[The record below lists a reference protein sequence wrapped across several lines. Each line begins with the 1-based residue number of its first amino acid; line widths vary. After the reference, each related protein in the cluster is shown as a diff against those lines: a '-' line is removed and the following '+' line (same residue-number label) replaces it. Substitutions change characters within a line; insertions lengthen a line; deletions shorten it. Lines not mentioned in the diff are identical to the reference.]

1 MVTLYEL
8 SLHLP
13 KTELYM
19 MMELMDCDLHRV
31 IQSKQPLTEKH
42 HKCFVKQI
50 LEAVRAMH
58 SVGVFHRDLKPG
70 NILVSK
76 DCQIRITDFGLA
88 RYIHDSTRQGV
99 NDLNPMTEYV
109 VTRWYRC
116 PELLLS
122 PNRPYTEA
130 IDLWSVGC
138 ILGELLKRKPL
149 FPGKSHANQVQLIFE
164 VMGYHEGL
172 DMGFPLTEEAQ
183 TFLEKRCRFRKQ
195 PFAKLLPDAS
205 ADAIRMLDSLLTLNP
220 AQRPSATQA
229 LQHAFLAGAETFYDY
244 DAVALEP
251 PPEHYFDFEHEQ
263 FSLEELRAMI
273 HDEVRTAAA
282 HQYER
287 SVQSPCA
294 RVVPA
299 TASPRHPA
307 ASPAVLTS
315 ARSGAASSSSSA
327 LNTGSSGGSA
337 PLSQQ
342 PTMPLQRAAPAQVA
356 AISTARPV
364 VGGQPSHASQ
374 METNRAI
381 VQEARSQIAQFLH
394 QTPQTDAPAQ
404 APAGGSLLT
413 VVRNE
418 VGPPNTRGQRS
429 SAPKTPTPQKM
440 DAILQKDLAV
450 KQRFQQEAAAEP
462 EPQQFY
468 THHPHAQS
476 SSGPA
481 QAANPFANRSG
492 ASGIGYRGAPVAAAA
507 PSSSQAAGYGGP
519 KAMNF
524 PALAAKLPPAAASR
538 AVRSGANAPAQS
550 HSSSSSGANNP
561 LRSQS
566 SGNMSTLAA
575 DAQSAANAPLAR
587 NAAMMHAGSNVIQP
601 SASASA
607 LHDPHQAYLAA
618 RHGGG
623 GAGGG
628 AHSNYFGF

>member
-8 SLHLP
+8 SLFLP

-88 RYIHDSTRQGV
+88 RYIHDSTRQGM

-220 AQRPSATQA
+220 AQRPSAAQA
-229 LQHAFLAGAETFYDY
+229 LQHGFLAGAETFYDY
-244 DAVALEP
+244 DAIALEP

-307 ASPAVLTS
+307 ASPGVLTS
-315 ARSGAASSSSSA
+315 ARGGPASNGNSA
-327 LNTGSSGGSA
+327 QNTGSSASSA

-342 PTMPLQRAAPAQVA
+342 PTMPVQRAAPTQVA
-356 AISTARPV
+356 AISTARPGA
-364 VGGQPSHASQ
+364 GGPQSHASQ

-381 VQEARSQIAQFLH
+381 VQEARTQIAQFLH
-394 QTPQTDAPAQ
+394 QAPQSDVAAQ

-440 DAILQKDLAV
+440 DIILQKDLAV

-476 SSGPA
+476 SSGGPT
-481 QAANPFANRSG
+481 QAANPFANRGS
-492 ASGIGYRGAPVAAAA
+492 ASGIGYRGAPGTASAAA
-507 PSSSQAAGYGGP
+507 PSSSQAPGHGGA

-538 AVRSGANAPAQS
+538 AVRSGANVPAQS
-550 HSSSSSGANNP
+550 HSSSGSNP

-575 DAQSAANAPLAR
+575 DAQVSTNAPLAR
-587 NAAMMHAGSNVIQP
+587 NPAMMHAGSNVIQP
-601 SASASA
+601 SSSAAA

-618 RHGGG
+618 RHSSNNV
-623 GAGGG
+623 
-628 AHSNYFGF
+628 HSNYFGF